1 LITAQVELD
10 GSKAKL
16 YTQRSTEDL
25 NKEIPASRRYMNI
38 IIKAAVY
45 NGLRIVYIAMLKAK
59 KSVYYPIISE
69 IFAIRVYIWVIKRA
83 RQ

>member
-1 LITAQVELD
+1 
-10 GSKAKL
+10 
-16 YTQRSTEDL
+16 
-25 NKEIPASRRYMNI
+25 MNI